1 MGKKKR
7 KHSKMAR
14 MPTEKKL
21 NITRQTV
28 RNSGYSEAGA
38 SFRKGSLAAWSPRKS
53 SPQSDIDANL
63 GVLRGRSSDLALGTP
78 VASAAINTSR
88 TNIVGAG
95 LKVAPRPN
103 YRLLGLDAE
112 QAEEWSRNVKAEF
125 DLWASST
132 ECDIF
137 GRNNFYDMQD
147 IAYMDYAVDGDAFA
161 LFKYRPSGPLMPYSL
176 RIQLVEAARV
186 SNPWAISTDGITL
199 PGSIVMHNNDNGNR
213 IISGVEID
221 DDGKV
226 VAYYVSNRYNYDPA
240 NMYKLQT
247 WARVEA
253 RGKLSGMPNI
263 LQICH
268 DERAEQY
275 RGVPKLAPVI
285 ETIKQTGRYTN
296 AELTAAIIK
305 AYFTMFIKETADHE
319 SSDVPISDLMNGTNK
334 HLPALDPN
342 SIAIGPGTVN
352 MLPQGYDVAAVDPQ
366 RSLSTFEPFVKELT
380 KQIGA
385 SLGIPYE
392 VLMKSFNSSY
402 TASRAAL
409 LQAWSEFKMRR
420 TWFSRDFCQPVYEAW
435 LTEAIVRGRVQAPGF
450 FSDPVKRAAWC
461 NSEWFGP
468 VMGVLDPVKEAQSAQ
483 LRILFG
489 LSTREKEAAEMTGTS
504 WDENIERLAIEN
516 SRLSVHKLPTYPSI
530 NGNGQT
536 AADTSPAAPNTGP
549 ANPAEGGNE
558 Q

>member
-1 MGKKKR
+1 MGKKKH
-7 KHSKMAR
+7 KHRKMAR
-14 MPTEKKL
+14 MPTM
-21 NITRQTV
+21 NVVRMAV
-28 RNSGYSEAGA
+28 RNSGYSESGA
-38 SFRKGSLAAWSPRKS
+38 SFRKGSLAAWHPVKS

-63 GVLRGRSSDLALGTP
+63 GVLRGRSSDLVLGTP

-95 LKVAPRPN
+95 LNVAPRPM
-103 YRLLGLDAE
+103 YKLLGITAE
-112 QAEEWSRNVKAEF
+112 QAEAWSRSVKAEF
-125 DLWASST
+125 NLWASST
-132 ECDIF
+132 ECDVF

-147 IAYMDYAVDGDAFA
+147 IAYMGYAVDGDSFA
-161 LFKYRPSGPLMPYSL
+161 LFKYRQSGPLMPYSL
-176 RIQLVEAARV
+176 RIQLVEAARI
-186 SNPWAISTDGITL
+186 SNPWAINTDGIVL
-199 PGSIVMHNNDNGNR
+199 PGNVVMHNTDNGNR
-213 IISGVEID
+213 IINGVEVD

-226 VAYYVSNRYNYDPA
+226 VAYYVSNRYQYDPA
-240 NMYKLQT
+240 NMYRATT
-247 WARVEA
+247 WARVA
-253 RGKLSGMPNI
+253 VRSAQTGVPNI
-263 LQICH
+263 LQVCH

-305 AYFTMFIKETADHE
+305 AYFTMFIRETSDHE
-319 SSDVPISDLMNGTNK
+319 TGDMPISDLMNGSGRPS
-334 HLPALDPN
+334 PALDPG

-352 MLPQGYDVAAVDPQ
+352 MLPQGYDIATVDPQ

-420 TWFSRDFCQPVYEAW
+420 VWFSRDFCQPVYEVW
-435 LTEAIVRGRVQAPGF
+435 LTEAIAIGRVRAPGF
-450 FSDPVKRAAWC
+450 FDDPIKQAAWC

-504 WDENIERLAIEN
+504 WDENVERLAIEN
-516 SRLSVHKLPTYPSI
+516 SRLSQHQLPVYPAV
-530 NGNGQT
+530 NGNDT
-536 AADTSPAAPNTGP
+536 ASADDTTEQANTGQKMQSGRG
-549 ANPAEGGNE
+549 EV
-558 Q
+558 

>member
-14 MPTEKKL
+14 MPTDKVHV
-21 NITRQTV
+21 V
-28 RNSGYSEAGA
+28 RNIRNTGYSENGA
-38 SFRKGSLAAWSPRKS
+38 SFRKGSLAAWNPVKS
-53 SPQSDIDANL
+53 SPQSDIDINL
-63 GVLRGRSSDLALGTP
+63 GVLRGRSSDLVLGTP

-88 TNIVGAG
+88 TNIIGAG
-95 LKVAPRPN
+95 LKVAPRPA
-103 YRLLGLDAE
+103 YKLLGITAE
-112 QAEEWSRNVKAEF
+112 QAEEWSRRTKAEF
-125 DLWASST
+125 NLWASST
-132 ECDIF
+132 KCDIY

-147 IAYMDYAVDGDAFA
+147 IAYMGYAVDGDSFA
-161 LFKYRPSGPLMPYSL
+161 LFKWREADALMPYSL

-186 SNPWAISTDGITL
+186 SNPWAINIDGIML
-199 PGSIVMHNNDNGNR
+199 PGSVVMHNTENGNR
-213 IISGVEID
+213 IINGVEVD

-226 VAYYVSNRYNYDPA
+226 IAYYISNRYQYDPA
-240 NMYKLQT
+240 NMYDPPKWVRVSVTGAQT
-247 WARVEA
+247 
-253 RGKLSGMPNI
+253 GMPNI
-263 LQICH
+263 IQVCH
-268 DERAEQY
+268 DGRAEQY

-305 AYFTMFIKETADHE
+305 AYFTMFIKETTDHE
-319 SSDVPISDLMNGTNK
+319 TGDIPIADALNGEQQF
-334 HLPALDPN
+334 PAFDPK
-342 SIAIGPGTVN
+342 SIALGPGTVN
-352 MLPQGYDVAAVDPQ
+352 LLPPGYDVAAIDPQ

-420 TWFSRDFCQPVYEAW
+420 TWFSRDFCQPVYETW
-435 LTEAIVRGRVQAPGF
+435 LTEAIVLGRISAPGF
-450 FSDPVKRAAWC
+450 FTDPVKRAAWC

-504 WDENIERLAIEN
+504 WDENVERLAIEN
-516 SRLSVHKLPTYPSI
+516 KRLEEHNIPKYPAV
-530 NGNGQT
+530 NGNGQ
-536 AADTSPAAPNTGP
+536 PENTDETEESQVTMP
-549 ANPAEGGNE
+549 ERRTM

>member
-1 MGKKKR
+1 MYK
-7 KHSKMAR
+7 
-14 MPTEKKL
+14 
-21 NITRQTV
+21 
-28 RNSGYSEAGA
+28 
-38 SFRKGSLAAWSPRKS
+38 
-53 SPQSDIDANL
+53 
-63 GVLRGRSSDLALGTP
+63 
-78 VASAAINTSR
+78 
-88 TNIVGAG
+88 
-95 LKVAPRPN
+95 
-103 YRLLGLDAE
+103 LLGITAE
-112 QAEEWSRNVKAEF
+112 QAEAWSRSVKAEF
-125 DLWASST
+125 NLWASST
-132 ECDIF
+132 ECDVF

-147 IAYMDYAVDGDAFA
+147 IAYMGYAVDGDSFA
-161 LFKYRPSGPLMPYSL
+161 LFKYRQSGPLMPYSL
-176 RIQLVEAARV
+176 RIQLVEAARI
-186 SNPWAISTDGITL
+186 SNPWAINTDGIVL
-199 PGSIVMHNNDNGNR
+199 PGNVVMHNTDNGNR
-213 IISGVEID
+213 IINGVEVD

-226 VAYYVSNRYNYDPA
+226 VAYYVSNRYQYDPA
-240 NMYKLQT
+240 NMYRATT
-247 WARVEA
+247 WARVA
-253 RGKLSGMPNI
+253 VRSAQTGVPNI
-263 LQICH
+263 LQVCH

-305 AYFTMFIKETADHE
+305 AYFTMFIRETSDHE
-319 SSDVPISDLMNGTNK
+319 TGDMPISDLMNGSGRPS
-334 HLPALDPN
+334 PALDPG

-352 MLPQGYDVAAVDPQ
+352 MLPQGYDIATVDPQ

-420 TWFSRDFCQPVYEAW
+420 VWFSRDFCQPVYEVW
-435 LTEAIVRGRVQAPGF
+435 LTEAIAIGRVRAPGF
-450 FSDPVKRAAWC
+450 FDDPIKQAAWC

-504 WDENIERLAIEN
+504 WDENVERLAIEN
-516 SRLSVHKLPTYPSI
+516 SRLSQHQLPVYPAV
-530 NGNGQT
+530 NGNDT
-536 AADTSPAAPNTGP
+536 ASADDTTEQANTGQKMQSGRG
-549 ANPAEGGNE
+549 EV
-558 Q
+558 

>member
-1 MGKKKR
+1 MGKKKH

-14 MPTEKKL
+14 MPTM
-21 NITRQTV
+21 NVVRTAV
-28 RNSGYSEAGA
+28 RNSGYSESGA
-38 SFRKGSLAAWSPRKS
+38 SFRKGSLAAWHPVKS

-63 GVLRGRSSDLALGTP
+63 GVLRGRSSDLVLGTP

-88 TNIVGAG
+88 TNIIGAG
-95 LKVAPRPN
+95 LNVAPRPM
-103 YRLLGLDAE
+103 YKLLGITAE
-112 QAEEWSRNVKAEF
+112 QAEAWSRSVKAEF
-125 DLWASST
+125 NLWASST
-132 ECDIF
+132 ECDVF

-147 IAYMDYAVDGDAFA
+147 IAYMGYAVDGDSFA
-161 LFKYRPSGPLMPYSL
+161 LFKYRKSGPLMPYSL
-176 RIQLVEAARV
+176 RIQLVEAARI
-186 SNPWAISTDGITL
+186 SNPWAINTDGIVL
-199 PGSIVMHNNDNGNR
+199 PGNVVMHNTDNGNR
-213 IISGVEID
+213 IINGVEVD

-226 VAYYVSNRYNYDPA
+226 VAYYVANRYQYDPA
-240 NMYKLQT
+240 NMYRAMA
-247 WARVEA
+247 WARVTVRSA
-253 RGKLSGMPNI
+253 QTGVPNI
-263 LQICH
+263 LQVCH

-305 AYFTMFIKETADHE
+305 AYFTMFIKETSDHE
-319 SSDVPISDLMNGTNK
+319 IGDMPIADLMNGSGRPS
-334 HLPALDPN
+334 PALDPG

-352 MLPQGYDVAAVDPQ
+352 MLPQGYDIATVDPQ

-420 TWFSRDFCQPVYEAW
+420 VWFSRDFCQPVYEAW
-435 LTEAIVRGRVQAPGF
+435 LTEAIVIGRVRAPGF
-450 FSDPVKRAAWC
+450 FDDPIKRAAWC

-504 WDENIERLAIEN
+504 WDENVERLAIEN
-516 SRLSVHKLPTYPSI
+516 SRLNQHQLPTYPAV
-530 NGNGQT
+530 NGNDT
-536 AADTSPAAPNTGP
+536 TSADDTTEQANTGQ
-549 ANPAEGGNE
+549 EMQSGRRE
-558 Q
+558 V

>member
-14 MPTEKKL
+14 MPTDKVHV
-21 NITRQTV
+21 V
-28 RNSGYSEAGA
+28 RNIRNTGYSETGA
-38 SFRKGSLAAWSPRKS
+38 SFRKGSLAAWNPVKS
-53 SPQSDIDANL
+53 SPQSDIDINL
-63 GVLRGRSSDLALGTP
+63 GVLRGRSSDLVLGTP

-88 TNIVGAG
+88 TNIIGAG
-95 LKVAPRPN
+95 LKVAPRPA
-103 YRLLGLDAE
+103 YKLLGITAE
-112 QAEEWSRNVKAEF
+112 QAEEWSRKTKAEF
-125 DLWASST
+125 NLWASST
-132 ECDIF
+132 KCDIY

-147 IAYMDYAVDGDAFA
+147 IAYMSYAVDGDSFA
-161 LFKYRPSGPLMPYSL
+161 LFKFRESDSLMPYSL
-176 RIQLVEAARV
+176 RIQLIEAARV
-186 SNPWAISTDGITL
+186 SNPWAINIDGIML
-199 PGSIVMHNNDNGNR
+199 PGAVVMHNTENGNR
-213 IISGVEID
+213 IINGVEVD

-226 VAYYVSNRYNYDPA
+226 VAYYISNRYQYDPA
-240 NMYKLQT
+240 NMYDPPKWVRVSVTGEQT
-247 WARVEA
+247 
-253 RGKLSGMPNI
+253 GMPNI
-263 LQICH
+263 IQVCH

-305 AYFTMFIKETADHE
+305 AYFTMFIKETTDHE
-319 SSDVPISDLMNGTNK
+319 TGDIPIADALNSEQQF
-334 HLPALDPN
+334 PALDPK
-342 SIAIGPGTVN
+342 SIALGPGTVN
-352 MLPQGYDVAAVDPQ
+352 LLPPGYDVAAIDPQ

-420 TWFSRDFCQPVYEAW
+420 TWFSRDFCQPIYETW
-435 LTEAIVRGRVQAPGF
+435 LTEAVVLGRISAPGF
-450 FSDPVKRAAWC
+450 FTDPVKRAAWC

-489 LSTREKEAAEMTGTS
+489 LSTREKESAEMTGTS
-504 WDENIERLAIEN
+504 WDENVERLAIEN
-516 SRLSVHKLPTYPSI
+516 KRLEEHDIPKYPAV
-530 NGNGQT
+530 NGNGQQEN
-536 AADTSPAAPNTGP
+536 AD
-549 ANPAEGGNE
+549 ENE
-558 Q
+558 E